1 MSDINSKEKDTQAK
15 ENDLVALTKIKKVKI
30 KAIEATE
37 PIEVILYPFAFKHFN
52 GAIAIINKYYGSYR
66 KADSEYK
73 KQKQYIL
80 DTVRDQQERLEKLDF
95 LKNNFDEIGIIIE
108 DILASQK
115 STLHDDISNF
125 ITYCLKGKEINFD
138 DYDWGEVLVLL
149 GAALELNLD
158 FFTQTMKRIPLF
170 QEVEKD
176 KNNQK
181 MRKVT
186 ATTGV
191 TN

>member
-1 MSDINSKEKDTQAK
+1 M
-15 ENDLVALTKIKKVKI
+15 KKVKVR
-30 KAIEATE
+30 AIEATE

-66 KADSEYK
+66 KADNEYK
-73 KQKQYIL
+73 KQRQSIL
-80 DTVRDQQERLEKLDF
+80 ENVRDREERLEKLDY

-125 ITYCLKGKEINFD
+125 ITYCLKGQTINFD

-149 GAALELNLD
+149 GAALELNMD
-158 FFTQTMKRIPLF
+158 FFTQTMKRIPML
-170 QEVEKD
+170 QQVEKD
-176 KNNQK
+176 KKSQK
-181 MRKVT
+181 KMKQIT

-191 TN
+191 IK